1 MAFFR
6 DVLPDVRYAAR
17 TLSRAP
23 AFTLM
28 AVLTLALGIGA
39 TTTIFGVVNGVL
51 LEPLPYPEAN
61 RIVLVATRWLDGRR
75 ITPRLSGGD
84 LQDVARDGSVF
95 DAVSAVYGGEVGV
108 QLGPRADFTAAFF
121 VTPPFFQVFD
131 ARPIRGRVFAPSEA
145 GRAVM
150 VSAAFAERNFGS
162 VDAALGQT
170 LGIDKQPFEIVG
182 VLDWTFRYP
191 ARAEV
196 WAAAPMEPTVLE
208 RSSFNY
214 PTVARLRAGTGL
226 EAASARLD
234 TLGAQL
240 ANAHPAVNRNKRFVP
255 IPLREHLVGQVRNTL
270 YLLFGAVA
278 MVLLI
283 ACANVSNL
291 LLARAT
297 ARRRELSVRA
307 ALGAGRWR
315 IVRQLVVE
323 TMVLAAAA
331 GAAGLALAHAGTA
344 ALVWLAPPDVPR
356 IADIH
361 VNGFVALFAV
371 VVSGLTTMLA
381 GLVPAW
387 QVSRVDLNEALRQ
400 SGSRGSVGSGSA
412 RSRSVLLVGEIATA
426 VVLAIVAGL
435 LFRSFLTL
443 GAVDLGYRPERLLVM
458 YAHAPAASDD
468 DYVRVARELNE
479 VLPELAAVPGA
490 RAAAAVMGLPTGQY
504 SSFGSYAVEGKHT
517 FAPGQPL
524 PAAGFRLTSP
534 GYFETMGMSVR
545 QGRDFRMADA
555 DGAPRVAIISQALA
569 RETFP
574 AENPIGRRIQCGL
587 DSLEPMTIVGVVGD
601 VRHESPA
608 AAPGPQLYMP
618 LMQHPSR
625 ANEVQYVLRTAA
637 DPLTIAGTARD
648 VMRRR
653 FPDAATRVTTM
664 EAMVAGSVATPRFR
678 TVLVGAF
685 ALVALLLAMA
695 GVFAVMHYVTAQ
707 RAAEFAVRT
716 ALGARPADVLR
727 LVLGTALALGCA
739 GLVTGV
745 AVSAAL
751 SGLLRSLLFGL
762 APVDPATYATV
773 AAIVLGVTGVAAALP
788 AWRASR
794 VDPASVLR
802 EG

>member
-1 MAFFR
+1 
-6 DVLPDVRYAAR
+6 
-17 TLSRAP
+17 
-23 AFTLM
+23 
-28 AVLTLALGIGA
+28 
-39 TTTIFGVVNGVL
+39 
-51 LEPLPYPEAN
+51 
-61 RIVLVATRWLDGRR
+61 
-75 ITPRLSGGD
+75 
-84 LQDVARDGSVF
+84 
-95 DAVSAVYGGEVGV
+95 
-108 QLGPRADFTAAFF
+108 
-121 VTPPFFQVFD
+121 
-131 ARPIRGRVFAPSEA
+131 
-145 GRAVM
+145 
-150 VSAAFAERNFGS
+150 
-162 VDAALGQT
+162 
-170 LGIDKQPFEIVG
+170 
-182 VLDWTFRYP
+182 
-191 ARAEV
+191 
-196 WAAAPMEPTVLE
+196 
-208 RSSFNY
+208 
-214 PTVARLRAGTGL
+214 
-226 EAASARLD
+226 
-234 TLGAQL
+234 
-240 ANAHPAVNRNKRFVP
+240 
-255 IPLREHLVGQVRNTL
+255 
-270 YLLFGAVA
+270 
-278 MVLLI
+278 
-283 ACANVSNL
+283 
-291 LLARAT
+291 
-297 ARRRELSVRA
+297 
-307 ALGAGRWR
+307 
-315 IVRQLVVE
+315 
-323 TMVLAAAA
+323 
-331 GAAGLALAHAGTA
+331 
-344 ALVWLAPPDVPR
+344 
-356 IADIH
+356 
-361 VNGFVALFAV
+361 
-371 VVSGLTTMLA
+371 
-381 GLVPAW
+381 
-387 QVSRVDLNEALRQ
+387 
-400 SGSRGSVGSGSA
+400 
-412 RSRSVLLVGEIATA
+412 
-426 VVLAIVAGL
+426 
-435 LFRSFLTL
+435 
-443 GAVDLGYRPERLLVM
+443 
-458 YAHAPAASDD
+458 
-468 DYVRVARELNE
+468 
-479 VLPELAAVPGA
+479 
-490 RAAAAVMGLPTGQY
+490 
-504 SSFGSYAVEGKHT
+504 
-517 FAPGQPL
+517 
-524 PAAGFRLTSP
+524 
-534 GYFETMGMSVR
+534 VR

>member
-1 MAFFR
+1 
-6 DVLPDVRYAAR
+6 
-17 TLSRAP
+17 
-23 AFTLM
+23 
-28 AVLTLALGIGA
+28 
-39 TTTIFGVVNGVL
+39 
-51 LEPLPYPEAN
+51 
-61 RIVLVATRWLDGRR
+61 
-75 ITPRLSGGD
+75 
-84 LQDVARDGSVF
+84 
-95 DAVSAVYGGEVGV
+95 
-108 QLGPRADFTAAFF
+108 
-121 VTPPFFQVFD
+121 
-131 ARPIRGRVFAPSEA
+131 
-145 GRAVM
+145 
-150 VSAAFAERNFGS
+150 
-162 VDAALGQT
+162 
-170 LGIDKQPFEIVG
+170 
-182 VLDWTFRYP
+182 
-191 ARAEV
+191 
-196 WAAAPMEPTVLE
+196 
-208 RSSFNY
+208 
-214 PTVARLRAGTGL
+214 
-226 EAASARLD
+226 
-234 TLGAQL
+234 
-240 ANAHPAVNRNKRFVP
+240 
-255 IPLREHLVGQVRNTL
+255 
-270 YLLFGAVA
+270 
-278 MVLLI
+278 
-283 ACANVSNL
+283 
-291 LLARAT
+291 
-297 ARRRELSVRA
+297 
-307 ALGAGRWR
+307 
-315 IVRQLVVE
+315 
-323 TMVLAAAA
+323 
-331 GAAGLALAHAGTA
+331 
-344 ALVWLAPPDVPR
+344 
-356 IADIH
+356 
-361 VNGFVALFAV
+361 
-371 VVSGLTTMLA
+371 
-381 GLVPAW
+381 
-387 QVSRVDLNEALRQ
+387 
-400 SGSRGSVGSGSA
+400 
-412 RSRSVLLVGEIATA
+412 
-426 VVLAIVAGL
+426 
-435 LFRSFLTL
+435 
-443 GAVDLGYRPERLLVM
+443 M

-479 VLPELAAVPGA
+479 VLPELAAVPGV
-490 RAAAAVMGLPTGQY
+490 RAAGAVMGLPTGQY
-504 SSFGSYAVEGKHT
+504 SSFGGYAVEGKHT

-534 GYFETMGMSVR
+534 GYFETMGIRVR

-555 DGAPRVAIISQALA
+555 HGAPRVAIISQALA

-574 AENPIGRRIQCGL
+574 GENPIGRRIQCGL

-637 DPLTIAGTARD
+637 DPLTVAGTAREI
-648 VMRRR
+648 MRRR

-762 APVDPATYATV
+762 APVDPATYAAV
-773 AAIVLGVTGVAAALP
+773 GGIVLGVTGVAAALP